1 VNELR
6 RGLSDHQE
14 DALARYRSGTMPAA
28 ERAVFEREVLANDV
42 LAEALYSEQ
51 GLDAVSD
58 RSVARAR
65 SAFPRGLAI
74 AASLVAVAGA
84 VVLLP
89 RLAGHRPERGEILRG
104 GDATA
109 AAPLEPLGDIAGP
122 PTSFRWRRDPGAESY
137 RLEIF
142 GADGRKAVT
151 TVTGDTVI
159 AAATVGVDTLTSG
172 SWRVVP
178 IAADGHERPS
188 SPAVHFGAPR

>member
-1 VNELR
+1 MSELR
-6 RGLSDHQE
+6 RGLSDHLE
-14 DALARYRSGTMPAA
+14 DALARYRSGRMPAA

-42 LAEALYSEQ
+42 LAEALYSELA
-51 GLDAVSD
+51 LDAVSG
-58 RSVARAR
+58 RSARAR
-65 SAFPRGLAI
+65 SAVPRALAI

-89 RLAGHRPERGEILRG
+89 RLAGHPPDRGEVLRG
-104 GDATA
+104 GEATA
-109 AAPLEPLGDIAGP
+109 AAPLEPLGDIARP

-142 GADGRKAVT
+142 GANGLKAAT

-159 AAATVGVDTLTSG
+159 AAATIGVDTLTSG